1 MLQNLA
7 GEQGADMHLRGRD
20 AELSGRRPGAW
31 AAALW
36 VLATAGCLNLDL
48 PTVPQAPP
56 APFVKI
62 VTPRRGD
69 TVSLTAQ
76 VSVEAAS
83 VNGIGSLSLLCGPP
97 DGGARTAYSW
107 AAPPYFAL
115 VDLSRCEGLTQPDP
129 TDAGALPIL
138 MLSAQAFSDAGALQQ
153 DSVDVFL
160 NTKGPVLSVQYPPTA
175 QPKAP
180 FTVQVTSDLPL
191 RSFPEVTLD
200 ARPASSV
207 TTAQGDAGSVTY
219 SIFFAATPGLG
230 TDNSPYSVG
239 VPVPIE
245 VLTETSRSV
254 RLAVGATAA
263 NGNSTQLDLAVDL
276 TRLVW
281 DRYIPG
287 KPAATDPIT
296 WAAEPVAFAGGLV
309 LPLATTAPASA
320 GSTWIPGLL
329 RSSDGTFSGFQ
340 TSLLPGG
347 LDGGYLARGL
357 NAQGE
362 TLFFNF
368 TGNGSNLLL
377 APPPGSS
384 AAAVTAT
391 TGPPSATA
399 PLTRVDGLL
408 CLQDS
413 VTACSVAATES
424 LTCFDTQLS
433 RVTASAIGVST
444 GPPTPGIVAGAG
456 GQYLSP
462 NISVCGSSWNQANLA
477 TGAMSFGPTTDI
489 YTGCPVQGVSKLL
502 PVGDGTFV
510 VQLTINCNVA
520 GLLVA
525 QFPIYRVGPNNNFLG
540 AYTAP
545 QGSPSTSQA
554 ELVAALPD
562 GRVVTLSNAP
572 PYTNFELWSLNSTTP
587 DIITPVAGLYDTTDA
602 TLGSVLAQSTYSGSD
617 GSFAVLL
624 SGATLGVGV
633 LAFGPN
639 LQPLWLYVY
648 PRVTDAFNSRMVAAS
663 NLGDVYFIDQ
673 FNNRAL
679 SLRARPVRPVSG
691 ITVNGLVVNASGAA
705 AAGLAVVVSSAAGT
719 QNTTS
724 DSTGAFTFVGVQT
737 PYTLSA
743 VDLTQ
748 REVTSYQGLTIA
760 NPTIQ
765 HALDQSTF
773 YSAQITTPLD
783 AGVLPSVTELQFVSP
798 EELGTGTNQPPSIG
812 FSWAGPASTTGR
824 ITALQLQV
832 SDAGYS
838 PFIPVAFMGYASVA
852 GILVHNGDNLSQSL
866 PLGPISST
874 GTISGTVTPPSGSTL
889 YTITV
894 SLVSD
899 PTIPAGIPFFQNY
912 SSPPPSFSSLTPN
925 IPGTSLLLQVT
936 TNDTLGNSG
945 YATLVGLPANSPN
958 LTVNIPASPTLL
970 APANNATGVTT
981 GTQLSCSSFTGGIYH
996 FVLSP
1001 DGYGKYDLWSNTPAA
1016 TIPDLRAAGVPLP
1029 PNNSYQW
1036 WVEGTAPITSVD
1048 QLAAPYTG
1056 NTLVGKSAF
1065 WNLTTGP

>member
-7 GEQGADMHLRGRD
+7 GEQGAYMHLRGRD

-62 VTPRRGD
+62 VTPRQGD
-69 TVSLTAQ
+69 TVSLTTQ

-83 VNGIGSLSLLCGPP
+83 VNGIGSLSLLCGPL

-115 VDLSRCEGLTQPDP
+115 VDLSRCQGLTQPDP

-138 MLSAQAFSDAGALQQ
+138 KLSAQAFSDAGALQQ

-207 TTAQGDAGSVTY
+207 TATQGDAGPVTY

-230 TDNSPYSVG
+230 TDNYPYSVG

-245 VLTETSRSV
+245 VLTETSRTV

-309 LPLATTAPASA
+309 MPLATTAPASA
-320 GSTWIPGLL
+320 ASTWIPGLL

-340 TSLLPGG
+340 TSQLPGG

-362 TLFFNF
+362 TLFFDF

-413 VTACSVAATES
+413 VTACSVTATES
-424 LTCFDTQLS
+424 LTCFDTKLS
-433 RVTASAIGVST
+433 RVTASAVGVST
-444 GPPTPGIVAGAG
+444 GPPTPGVVAGAG

-462 NISVCGSSWNQANLA
+462 NISLCGSSWNQVNLA
-477 TGAMSFGPTTDI
+477 TGAVSFGPTTDI

-502 PVGDGTFV
+502 AVGDGTFV

-545 QGSPSTSQA
+545 QGTPSTSQA

-587 DIITPVAGLYDTTDA
+587 DVITPIAGLYDTTDA

-679 SLRARPVRPVSG
+679 SLRARPVSTVSG

-705 AAGLAVVVSSAAGT
+705 AAGLAVVVSSEAGT

-724 DSTGAFTFVGVQT
+724 DGTGAFTFVGVQT

-748 REVTSYQGLTIA
+748 KEVTSYQGLTVA

-765 HALDQSTF
+765 HALDPATF
-773 YSAQITTPLD
+773 NSASLTVPLD
-783 AGVLPSVTELQFVSP
+783 AGVFPVITILEFVSP
-798 EELGTGTNQPPSIG
+798 EVGAGAGNNPPPSVP
-812 FSWAGPASTTGR
+812 FSWNGPGSTTGR
-824 ITALQLQV
+824 VSALQLQL

-838 PFIPVAFMGYASVA
+838 PFVPVAFTGYASRP
-852 GILVHNGDNLSQSL
+852 GIVVHNGDNLPETLSL
-866 PLGPISST
+866 SPVPT
-874 GTISGTVTPPSGSTL
+874 GTISGTVTAPAGSTVQSL
-889 YTITV
+889 TV
-894 SLVSD
+894 SLAPD
-899 PTIPAGIPFFQNY
+899 PTIQAGIPFLEY
-912 SSPPPSFSSLTPN
+912 STALTSFSSLTPN
-925 IPGTSLLLQVT
+925 IPGTSLLLQVIT
-936 TNDTLGNSG
+936 FDGTGNYG

-958 LTVNIPASPTLL
+958 LAVNIPAAPTLL
-970 APANNATGVTT
+970 APANNASGVTT
-981 GTQLSCSSFTGGIYH
+981 ATQLSCSPFTGGIYH

-1001 DGYGKYDLWSNTPAA
+1001 DGYGKYDIWSNTPTAS
-1016 TIPDLRAAGVPLP
+1016 IPDLRAAGVPLP